1 MKKNLIAKA
10 STNINAPR
18 SDIWD
23 ALVTPESIKRYMFGT
38 DVTSKFYEG
47 SPIVWRGEWQ
57 GKVYED
63 KGKVLKVDPG
73 RVLQFSHYSPLSGLP
88 DRPDSY
94 HVVTIELIDKG
105 GDVDYGA
112 RPLRRAIGQ
121 YIEDPLSE
129 ELLRGAFEG
138 QNLITVSTKEVGDQ
152 KQLDFTG
159 STVDGEPALAAATAG
174 SEEHH

>member
-1 MKKNLIAKA
+1 M
-10 STNINAPR
+10 
-18 SDIWD
+18 
-23 ALVTPESIKRYMFGT
+23 TPESIKRYMFGT

-105 GDVDYGA
+105 GEVKVVLTQDKNLTEEA
-112 RPLRRAIGQ
+112 RQ
-121 YIEDPLSE
+121 HSE
-129 ELLRGAFEG
+129 KNWQLVLNALKELVE
-138 QNLITVSTKEVGDQ
+138 S
-152 KQLDFTG
+152 
-159 STVDGEPALAAATAG
+159 
-174 SEEHH
+174 

>member
-73 RVLQFSHYSPLSGLP
+73 RVLQLSHYSPLSGLP

-105 GDVDYGA
+105 GEVKVVLTQDKNLTEEA
-112 RPLRRAIGQ
+112 RQ
-121 YIEDPLSE
+121 HSE
-129 ELLRGAFEG
+129 KNWQLVLNALKELVE
-138 QNLITVSTKEVGDQ
+138 S
-152 KQLDFTG
+152 
-159 STVDGEPALAAATAG
+159 
-174 SEEHH
+174 

>member
-105 GDVDYGA
+105 GEVKVVLTQDKNLTEEA
-112 RPLRRAIGQ
+112 RQ
-121 YIEDPLSE
+121 HSE
-129 ELLRGAFEG
+129 KNWQLVLNALKELVE
-138 QNLITVSTKEVGDQ
+138 S
-152 KQLDFTG
+152 
-159 STVDGEPALAAATAG
+159 
-174 SEEHH
+174 

>member
-105 GDVDYGA
+105 GEVKVVLTQDKNLTEEA
-112 RPLRRAIGQ
+112 RQ
-121 YIEDPLSE
+121 HSE
-129 ELLRGAFEG
+129 K
-138 QNLITVSTKEVGDQ
+138 NW
-152 KQLDFTG
+152 QLVLD
-159 STVDGEPALAAATAG
+159 ALKDLVE
-174 SEEHH
+174 S